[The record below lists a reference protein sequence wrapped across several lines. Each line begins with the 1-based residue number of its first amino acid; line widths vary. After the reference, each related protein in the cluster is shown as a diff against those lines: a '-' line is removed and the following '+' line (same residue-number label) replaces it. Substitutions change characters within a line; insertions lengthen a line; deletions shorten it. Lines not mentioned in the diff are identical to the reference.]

1 MTHNVFIG
9 IDYDTDYIACF
20 IQGPGEFS
28 QRFATGDA
36 VADFREAVM
45 FGAKRAREKS
55 VAFMSLSSIDGF
67 VFDVVGY
74 RWTRDDLIE
83 RAPA

>member
-1 MTHNVFIG
+1 VTHNVFVG
-9 IDYDTDYIACF
+9 IDYETDYIACF
-20 IQGPGEFS
+20 IQGPGDFKK
-28 QRFATGDA
+28 RFATGDA
-36 VADFREAVM
+36 VADFRAAVE
-45 FGAKRAREKS
+45 FGAKHARETG

-67 VFDVVGY
+67 VFDVAGY